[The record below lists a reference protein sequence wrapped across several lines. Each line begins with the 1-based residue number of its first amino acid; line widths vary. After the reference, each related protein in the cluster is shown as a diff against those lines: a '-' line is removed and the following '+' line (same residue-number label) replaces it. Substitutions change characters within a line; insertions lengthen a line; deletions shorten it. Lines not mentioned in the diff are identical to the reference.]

1 VAGLFGYWAMRDP
14 AAPNPLPRAAAARR
28 AAGGERGGLLAHLG
42 RPKRRSGLRVREPR
56 RLPRGLDGAETAA
69 LLGSFRTDR
78 DRAIAGL
85 MLFCGLRSAEVL
97 GLEQATPAV
106 HQFHAS
112 LGELD
117 GVPGPREQPHLKEA
131 FEAGDRLGPAGLGDV
146 QAGGAGGGFDG
157 AGSGHP
163 QGLARDGAGGGFG
176 HAVGR
181 GAAVTAID
189 VCARLIS
196 RRYRCTSGAG

>member
-1 VAGLFGYWAMRDP
+1 
-14 AAPNPLPRAAAARR
+14 
-28 AAGGERGGLLAHLG
+28 
-42 RPKRRSGLRVREPR
+42 
-56 RLPRGLDGAETAA
+56 
-69 LLGSFRTDR
+69 
-78 DRAIAGL
+78 

-146 QAGGAGGGFDG
+146 QAGGGAPEMQFLGDRGEVPQVAELDPRGPATRPGAGKAHRTLPEDRGCAVAGGPTAMSLCPSLRSCTLTCGD
-157 AGSGHP
+157 
-163 QGLARDGAGGGFG
+163 ARG
-176 HAVGR
+176 
-181 GAAVTAID
+181 
-189 VCARLIS
+189 
-196 RRYRCTSGAG
+196 